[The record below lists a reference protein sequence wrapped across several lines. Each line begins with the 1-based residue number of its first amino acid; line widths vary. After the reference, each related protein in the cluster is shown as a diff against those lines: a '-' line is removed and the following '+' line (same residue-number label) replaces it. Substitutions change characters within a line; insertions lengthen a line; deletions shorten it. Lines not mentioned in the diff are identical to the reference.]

1 MINATMAHNKST
13 MVNDKLPEKQLKTIE
28 DVIGQAIEKG
38 KYCVNIDYLLYTDNI
53 KLLQDLGYTVQS
65 MYDTIH
71 ERSYTNI
78 RW

>member
-13 MVNDKLPEKQLKTIE
+13 MVNDKLPEKQLKEIE
-28 DVIGQAIEKG
+28 DVIEQAIEKG
-38 KYCVNIDYLLYTDNI
+38 KYCVNIDYFLYTDNI

-65 MYDTIH
+65 MYNNIQ

-78 RW
+78 RR